1 MPDPAVS
8 PRSAATTPA
17 LPTERPAPIERTATT
32 VPTERAAPALPIEQ
46 TARTPAS
53 SRVPAP
59 TPGPQ
64 PAVLRAVRP
73 ALVAIPLYLLA
84 FAYLAW
90 AFVSASGAAR
100 AATSDGVFP
109 RTLAGMPV
117 VEGFASAG
125 RFGVHVQWGALALLV
140 VPAVVATVLA
150 VVAVLRGQG
159 DAR

>member
-17 LPTERPAPIERTATT
+17 LPTE
-32 VPTERAAPALPIEQ
+32 Q
-46 TARTPAS
+46 TA
-53 SRVPAP
+53 
-59 TPGPQ
+59 Q

-109 RTLAGMPV
+109 RTLAGLPV